1 MNNDKENFCPWLSN
15 GLYFGP
21 ATGIEKLEIQPC
33 CRSFHGGLLL
43 KEIKS
48 SDDDLY
54 KLAQRS
60 SSVKEQI
67 DKMKD
72 PNYNY
77 KNLSET
83 ICERCLSQEKTS
95 GKSMRTTTKTI
106 NLESGKIGLLQIAFG
121 NFCNYK
127 CRYCYPRYSTE
138 WNKDAKLLKK
148 DWHENKEF
156 NHLTDIVMTE
166 RQTYD
171 YEKKIIEELKKQDLS
186 NVRDIGI
193 FGGEPFLSR
202 HWEQFVELL
211 NEKANLSKIKIQIN
225 SNFSIFP
232 KEKIINLL
240 TKFRKVDLRAS
251 IEAKGSL
258 AEYIRSGLVWNTFE
272 NNVKKWQEVAKHNKS
287 IQLRV
292 HMAHNIYSI
301 NKLLEFEEWLFDM
314 NLHNS
319 YVSAGVFSPEWL
331 DPVKVL
337 NDDQLDQC
345 LEILKNIK
353 YLDLN
358 DTVIERLKYRNYQEN
373 QPQMLRTFK
382 SYTKTLDELRSE
394 KLQDVNPQLYE
405 WTFGIN

>member
-15 GLYFGP
+15 GLYFAP
-21 ATGIEKLEIQPC
+21 ATGIGKLEIQPC
-33 CRSFHGGLLL
+33 CRSSHGGRLLR
-43 KEIKS
+43 KIKS

-72 PNYNY
+72 PNYTY
-77 KNLSET
+77 KNLANT
-83 ICERCLSQEKTS
+83 VCERCFNQEKTS
-95 GKSMRTTTKTI
+95 GKSMRTGSISK
-106 NLESGKIGLLQIAFG
+106 SKSPGKIELLQIAFG

-138 WNKDAKLLKK
+138 WNKDAELLKK
-148 DWHENKEF
+148 VNVDKEF
-156 NHLTDIVMTE
+156 DFLTDIVMTE

-186 NVRDIGI
+186 NIRDIGI

-292 HMAHNIYSI
+292 HMAHNIYNI
-301 NKLLEFEEWLFDM
+301 NKLPEFEEWLFDM

-331 DPVKVL
+331 DPVRVL

>member
-1 MNNDKENFCPWLSN
+1 
-15 GLYFGP
+15 
-21 ATGIEKLEIQPC
+21 
-33 CRSFHGGLLL
+33 
-43 KEIKS
+43 
-48 SDDDLY
+48 
-54 KLAQRS
+54 
-60 SSVKEQI
+60 
-67 DKMKD
+67 MKD
-72 PNYNY
+72 PNYTY
-77 KNLSET
+77 KNLANTVCE
-83 ICERCLSQEKTS
+83 ICFNQEKTS
-95 GKSMRTTTKTI
+95 GKSMRTQIKSRSKSPSPGNI
-106 NLESGKIGLLQIAFG
+106 EFLQIAFG
-121 NFCNYK
+121 NFCNHK
-127 CRYCYPRYSTE
+127 CRYCYSRYSTE
-138 WNKDAKLLKK
+138 WNKDAELLKK
-148 DWHENKEF
+148 VNVDKEF
-156 NHLTDIVMTE
+156 NYLTNIVMTE

-171 YEKKIIEELKKQDLS
+171 YEKKIIEELKIQDLS
-186 NVRDIGI
+186 NVTDIGI

-211 NEKANLSKIKIQIN
+211 NEKANLSKIEIQIN

-251 IEAKGSL
+251 VEAKGSL

-301 NKLLEFEEWLFDM
+301 NKLPEFEEWLFDM

-319 YVSAGVFSPEWL
+319 YISAGVFSPEWL
-331 DPVKVL
+331 DPVRVL
-337 NDDQLDQC
+337 NNDQLDQC

-373 QPQMLRTFK
+373 QPQILRTFK

>member
-1 MNNDKENFCPWLSN
+1 MNNDKDNFCPWLSN
-15 GLYFGP
+15 GLYFAP
-21 ATGIEKLEIQPC
+21 ATVIGKLEIQPC
-33 CRSFHGGLLL
+33 CRSSHGGRLLR
-43 KEIKS
+43 KIKS

-83 ICERCLSQEKTS
+83 TCERCFNQEKTS
-95 GKSMRTTTKTI
+95 GKSMRTGAEKL

-127 CRYCYPRYSTE
+127 CRYCHSRYSTE

-148 DWHENKEF
+148 VNVDKEF
-156 NHLTDIVMTE
+156 NYLTDIVMTE

-171 YEKKIIEELKKQDLS
+171 YEKKIIQELKKQDLS
-186 NVRDIGI
+186 NVRDVAI

-240 TKFRKVDLRAS
+240 TKFRRVDLRAS
-251 IEAKGSL
+251 VEAKGSL

-301 NKLLEFEEWLFDM
+301 NKLPEFEEWLFDM

-319 YVSAGVFSPEWL
+319 YVSAGVFAPQWF
-331 DPVKVL
+331 DPVRVL
-337 NDDQLDQC
+337 NNDQLDQC

-382 SYTKTLDELRSE
+382 SYTKLLDELRSE